1 MEEDDRKERG
11 KKGRSE
17 REWRG
22 GVEGRKG
29 KEMEGKG
36 MEGKGMKGK
45 GMEGKGMEGKGMEGK
60 GMEGRKLGS

>member
-36 MEGKGMKGK
+36 MEGKGM
-45 GMEGKGMEGKGMEGK
+45 EGK